1 MTQTHLPGLE
11 DVIKI
16 LPPSAPE
23 LVQQLHTA
31 YEFATHVHGQR
42 RRTSG
47 ELYTEHDVAVAYTL
61 GELGLDGTTVLAGL
75 LHDTLIN
82 DYVEGEKNRK
92 KMEQL
97 FGAKVTNV
105 VVGLRKLEPYA
116 NLHEGNL
123 DERQME
129 KLRRAILA
137 AVDDDL
143 RILFVRMADRLQNL
157 FVAHQLPAER
167 KLALAKETS
176 EIYAPIANRLGM
188 WSLKWQL
195 EDNSFEL
202 LEPEVYHELVNKL
215 DTHRPEREAQI
226 EQMMALLQ
234 QKLDDAHIEAKVT
247 GRPKHLY
254 SIYRKMKRK
263 RVSFEE
269 IYDVR
274 AVRVLIE
281 KHDIGLCYQVLGLVH
296 NLWLP
301 IPEEFDDYI
310 ANPKPNGYKSLHTA
324 VYDESGQPLEV
335 QIRTQKM
342 DDEAERGIAAHW
354 SYKEG
359 GRSSND
365 MKKWVEWLRK
375 LLIDLR
381 DESHEGTPD
390 AERMINID
398 DLNKRIYVFTP
409 RRDLIELP
417 EGATPIDFAYQIH
430 TELGHK
436 CRGATVNG
444 KIVPL
449 NYELR
454 PGDTVGI
461 IKANRG
467 GPSRDWMNDSLGYAR
482 SGKTR
487 SKVRQWFREHDRQ
500 VNMTRGRE
508 MIERE
513 LKRLKLQDLIPL
525 EELAQ
530 FFKQE
535 NLDDFLARVG
545 FGDITFTQV
554 TGTIALLQ
562 NQKKA
567 ELAAL
572 EPEEEV
578 IPLPPMPQQE
588 KQRKGLLIQGLS
600 GLQHQM
606 ANCCQ
611 PVPPEPIIGYVTRG
625 RGVSIHHKECDQ
637 FKKQA
642 MKEPGRVI
650 EVSWGIDKDNAFYE
664 IPLVVQAFRAPELA
678 ESIATMVSGRQI
690 SIPRTKSVSDGR
702 GLTTVYLVVTVKDLQ
717 DLEWFMQKVKHMS
730 HVLEVKRQRW

>member
-1 MTQTHLPGLE
+1 
-11 DVIKI
+11 
-16 LPPSAPE
+16 
-23 LVQQLHTA
+23 
-31 YEFATHVHGQR
+31 
-42 RRTSG
+42 
-47 ELYTEHDVAVAYTL
+47 
-61 GELGLDGTTVLAGL
+61 
-75 LHDTLIN
+75 
-82 DYVEGEKNRK
+82 
-92 KMEQL
+92 
-97 FGAKVTNV
+97 
-105 VVGLRKLEPYA
+105 
-116 NLHEGNL
+116 
-123 DERQME
+123 
-129 KLRRAILA
+129 
-137 AVDDDL
+137 
-143 RILFVRMADRLQNL
+143 
-157 FVAHQLPAER
+157 
-167 KLALAKETS
+167 
-176 EIYAPIANRLGM
+176 
-188 WSLKWQL
+188 
-195 EDNSFEL
+195 
-202 LEPEVYHELVNKL
+202 
-215 DTHRPEREAQI
+215 
-226 EQMMALLQ
+226 
-234 QKLDDAHIEAKVT
+234 
-247 GRPKHLY
+247 
-254 SIYRKMKRK
+254 
-263 RVSFEE
+263 
-269 IYDVR
+269 
-274 AVRVLIE
+274 
-281 KHDIGLCYQVLGLVH
+281 
-296 NLWLP
+296 
-301 IPEEFDDYI
+301 
-310 ANPKPNGYKSLHTA
+310 
-324 VYDESGQPLEV
+324 
-335 QIRTQKM
+335 M

-500 VNMTRGRE
+500 VNITRGRE

-530 FFKQE
+530 FFKQD

-578 IPLPPMPQQE
+578 ITPPPMPQQE

-690 SIPRTKSVSDGR
+690 AIPRTKSVSDGR

>member
-31 YEFATHVHGQR
+31 YEFATQVHGQR
-42 RRTSG
+42 RRVSG
-47 ELYTEHDVAVAYTL
+47 ELYLEHDVAVAYTL
-61 GELGLDGTTVLAGL
+61 GELGLDGTTILAGL

-82 DYVEGEKNRK
+82 DYPEGEKKRK

-97 FGAKVTNV
+97 FGAKVVNV
-105 VVGLRKLEPYA
+105 VAGLRKLEPYA

-281 KHDIGLCYQVLGLVH
+281 KNDIGLCYQVLGLVH

-500 VNMTRGRE
+500 VNITRGRE

-530 FFKQE
+530 FFKQD

-578 IPLPPMPQQE
+578 ITPPPMPQQE

-690 SIPRTKSVSDGR
+690 AIPRTKSVSDGR

>member
-31 YEFATHVHGQR
+31 YEFATQVHGQR
-42 RRTSG
+42 RRVSG
-47 ELYTEHDVAVAYTL
+47 ELYLEHDVAVAYTL
-61 GELGLDGTTVLAGL
+61 GELGLDGTTILAGL

-82 DYVEGEKNRK
+82 DYPEGEKKRK

-97 FGAKVTNV
+97 FGAKVVNV
-105 VVGLRKLEPYA
+105 VAGLRKLEPYA

-281 KHDIGLCYQVLGLVH
+281 KNDIGLCYQVLGLVH

-310 ANPKPNGYKSLHTA
+310 ANPKPNGYKS
-324 VYDESGQPLEV
+324 
-335 QIRTQKM
+335 
-342 DDEAERGIAAHW
+342 
-354 SYKEG
+354 
-359 GRSSND
+359 
-365 MKKWVEWLRK
+365 
-375 LLIDLR
+375 
-381 DESHEGTPD
+381 
-390 AERMINID
+390 
-398 DLNKRIYVFTP
+398 
-409 RRDLIELP
+409 
-417 EGATPIDFAYQIH
+417 
-430 TELGHK
+430 
-436 CRGATVNG
+436 
-444 KIVPL
+444 
-449 NYELR
+449 
-454 PGDTVGI
+454 
-461 IKANRG
+461 
-467 GPSRDWMNDSLGYAR
+467 
-482 SGKTR
+482 
-487 SKVRQWFREHDRQ
+487 
-500 VNMTRGRE
+500 
-508 MIERE
+508 
-513 LKRLKLQDLIPL
+513 
-525 EELAQ
+525 
-530 FFKQE
+530 
-535 NLDDFLARVG
+535 
-545 FGDITFTQV
+545 
-554 TGTIALLQ
+554 
-562 NQKKA
+562 
-567 ELAAL
+567 
-572 EPEEEV
+572 
-578 IPLPPMPQQE
+578 
-588 KQRKGLLIQGLS
+588 
-600 GLQHQM
+600 
-606 ANCCQ
+606 
-611 PVPPEPIIGYVTRG
+611 
-625 RGVSIHHKECDQ
+625 
-637 FKKQA
+637 
-642 MKEPGRVI
+642 
-650 EVSWGIDKDNAFYE
+650 
-664 IPLVVQAFRAPELA
+664 
-678 ESIATMVSGRQI
+678 
-690 SIPRTKSVSDGR
+690 
-702 GLTTVYLVVTVKDLQ
+702 
-717 DLEWFMQKVKHMS
+717 
-730 HVLEVKRQRW
+730 